1 MQQNKNLTDERLAH
15 ILKSLKRWA
24 DHDNALNSYI
34 SGTKIDPIF
43 QDCVV
48 ALAELQERR
57 KATDS
62 VPIAWTDA
70 EELRDLERD
79 GYAAMLSIKN
89 KDKNTDPRRQIF
101 LYTVPQLAPNLL
113 DAIDE
118 IVDEILNVDS
128 IASTAALKTIF
139 HMKIGKMRLDL
150 ACQQHSNKQQQD
162 LEEK

>member
-1 MQQNKNLTDERLAH
+1 MQQNNQLTNDRLAH
-15 ILKSLKRWA
+15 VYRNLKRWA
-24 DHDNALNSYI
+24 EHDNALNSYI
-34 SGTKIDPIF
+34 SGQKIDPIF
-43 QDCVV
+43 HDCVV

-57 KATDS
+57 KVDGS

-101 LYTVPQLAPNLL
+101 LYTAPQLAPNLL

-118 IVDEILNVDS
+118 IVDEILAVDT

-139 HMKIGKMRLDL
+139 RMKTGKMRLDL
-150 ACQQHSNKQQQD
+150 ACQQHWHKQQQ
-162 LEEK
+162 LEAK

>member
-1 MQQNKNLTDERLAH
+1 MPQNDKLPDDRLAH
-15 ILKSLKRWA
+15 IHQSLKRWA
-24 DHDNALNSYI
+24 EHDKALNSYI
-34 SGTKIDPIF
+34 SGKKIDPIF
-43 QDCVV
+43 HDCVV

-57 KATDS
+57 KADGS

-118 IVDEILNVDS
+118 IVDEILAVDT

-139 HMKIGKMRLDL
+139 RMKTGKMRLDL
-150 ACQQHSNKQQQD
+150 ACQQRCNKQQ
-162 LEEK
+162 LEAK